1 MQGRITEAHLPMAEE
16 SYPGIGDVYAALD
29 EKPATFLQLVW
40 IYEEL
45 CQCLEATGELES
57 LLGPRPN

>member
-1 MQGRITEAHLPMAEE
+1 MAEE

-45 CQCLEATGELES
+45 CQSLEAAGELD
-57 LLGPRPN
+57 LILGSPRN